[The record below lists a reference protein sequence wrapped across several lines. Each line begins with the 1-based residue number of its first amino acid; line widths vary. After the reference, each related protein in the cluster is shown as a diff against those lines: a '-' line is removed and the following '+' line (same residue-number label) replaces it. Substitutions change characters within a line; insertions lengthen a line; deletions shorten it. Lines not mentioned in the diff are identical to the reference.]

1 MAHRRDVQGYGPSPP
16 KFLWPG
22 GKRLALSIV
31 FNYEEGSE
39 HSVTTDGM
47 VEGIGEF
54 GPVDIDI
61 RDVGMESVYDY
72 GQRVGIWR
80 ILNLL
85 RRYKVKATFFATARA
100 LELNKSAA
108 KAIVMDGHEICD
120 HGYSWTELF
129 RMSEKGEREEIAMS
143 IRVIERIVG
152 RKPVG
157 FYAREPSPNTLKI
170 LKGFKNFIYDSD
182 SYADDIPYFERE
194 TGMLIVPYA
203 PDSNDFHFH
212 NPINRFSNSADFLTY
227 LKDSFDTLY
236 KESAHDSKMM
246 SAAFHVRI
254 IGRPGRFPAL
264 ERFLK
269 YVKSKPN
276 VWIATREEI
285 ARFWLEKFT

>member
-1 MAHRRDVQGYGPSPP
+1 MTQRRDLQGYGPNSP

-47 VEGIGEF
+47 VETIGEF
-54 GPVDIDI
+54 GPVDMDI
-61 RDVGMESVYDY
+61 RDVGMESTYDY

-85 RRYKVKATFFATARA
+85 RKYKVKATFFATARA
-100 LELNKSAA
+100 LELNKPAA
-108 KAIVMDGHEICD
+108 KAIVIDGHEICD

-129 RMSEKGEREEIAMS
+129 RMNEKEERGEIERS
-143 IRVIERIVG
+143 IRVIEKIVG
-152 RKPVG
+152 KKPVG

-182 SYADDIPYFERE
+182 SYDDDIPYFEKE
-194 TGMLIVPYA
+194 TSMLIVPYA
-203 PDSNDFHFH
+203 PDSNDFHFL

-236 KESAHDSKMM
+236 RESARDSKMM
-246 SAAFHVRI
+246 SAAFHIRI

-264 ERFLK
+264 ERFLG
-269 YVKSKPN
+269 YVKSKPD

-285 ARFWLEKFT
+285 ARFWIERFG